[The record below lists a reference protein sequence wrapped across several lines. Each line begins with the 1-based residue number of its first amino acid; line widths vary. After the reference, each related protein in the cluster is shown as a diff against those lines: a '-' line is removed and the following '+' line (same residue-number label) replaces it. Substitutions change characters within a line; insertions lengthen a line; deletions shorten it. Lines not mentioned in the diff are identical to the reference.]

1 MKKLLLLFFI
11 TSLLSAVIIEPTTRP
26 LPVTNPEPKPSAA
39 IINGGFE
46 TGDLTGWTFT
56 GETENSFN
64 SRVLGGEFTEAVAWA
79 NDFDFFTPEQMEGN
93 YSFFSGFDGPVQEIS
108 LSQSIGIID
117 EYTSAVSFDVRA
129 GWNLDTF
136 SADSTDV
143 INNGGIVLDREIKVV
158 ITDNNTE
165 EVLVSQSLFNAI
177 GGEKILDSG
186 FQTVG
191 INFQNIVGS
200 DVTMSFVQN
209 IPQGYTG
216 PALIQLDN
224 IQLQQT
230 FIPEPETYA
239 LLIGFIAFIY
249 IAIKRR

>member
-1 MKKLLLLFFI
+1 MKKLIPLFLLPI
-11 TSLLSAVIIEPTTRP
+11 ISHSAT
-26 LPVTNPEPKPSAA
+26 

-64 SRVLGGEFTEAVAWA
+64 SRVEGGEFTAATAWA
-79 NDFDFFTPEQMEGN
+79 SNFNFFTSESMEGN

-108 LSQSIGIID
+108 LSQDIGVID
-117 EYTSAVSFDVRA
+117 QFTTAVSFDVRA
-129 GWNLDTF
+129 GWDLETY
-136 SADSTDV
+136 SAQSQDV
-143 INNGGIVLDREIKVV
+143 ISNGGVVLDREIKVV
-158 ITDNNTE
+158 ITDNETQE
-165 EVLVSQSLFNAI
+165 TLVSQSLFNAV
-177 GGEKILDSG
+177 GGELILDSG
-186 FQTVG
+186 FQNVG

-230 FIPEPETYA
+230 FVPEPSNYTFFLSFAA
-239 LLIGFIAFIY
+239 LLYLG
-249 IAIKRR
+249 IKRR

>member
-1 MKKLLLLFFI
+1 MKKLITLLLLIPFI
-11 TSLLSAVIIEPTTRP
+11 TQGAT
-26 LPVTNPEPKPSAA
+26 

-56 GETENSFN
+56 GETENSFD
-64 SRVLGGEFTEAVAWA
+64 SRVEGGSFTNATAWA
-79 NDFDFFTPEQMEGN
+79 SNFDFFTPEQMEGN

-108 LSQSIGIID
+108 LSQDIGVID
-117 EYTSAVSFDVRA
+117 EFTTAVSFDVRA
-129 GWNLDTF
+129 GWDLDTY
-136 SADSTDV
+136 SAQATDV
-143 INNGGIVLDREIKVV
+143 VNNEGIVLDREIKVV
-158 ITDNNTE
+158 ITDNETQ
-165 EVLVSQSLFNAI
+165 EVLVSQSLFNAV

-209 IPQGYTG
+209 IPQAYTG

-230 FIPEPETYA
+230 FIPEPGSYA
-239 LLIGFIAFIY
+239 LFAGLIALSY
-249 IAIKRR
+249 IAIRRR

>member
-1 MKKLLLLFFI
+1 MKKLIPLFLLPI
-11 TSLLSAVIIEPTTRP
+11 ISYSAT
-26 LPVTNPEPKPSAA
+26 

-64 SRVLGGEFTEAVAWA
+64 SRVEGGEFTGATAWA
-79 NDFDFFTPEQMEGN
+79 SNFNFFTPESMEGN
-93 YSFFSGFDGPVQEIS
+93 YSFFSGFDGPVQEIT
-108 LSQSIGIID
+108 LSQNIGVID
-117 EYTSAVSFDVRA
+117 QFTTAVSFDVRA
-129 GWNLDTF
+129 GWDLETY
-136 SADSTDV
+136 SAQAADV
-143 INNGGIVLDREIKVV
+143 VNNNGVVLDREIKVV
-158 ITDNNTE
+158 ITDNNTQE
-165 EVLVSQSLFNAI
+165 TLVSQSLFNAS
-177 GGEKILDSG
+177 GGDLVLDSG

-209 IPQGYTG
+209 IPQAYTG

-230 FIPEPETYA
+230 FIPEPRTYA
-239 LLIGFIAFIY
+239 LFAGFMALSY
-249 IAIKRR
+249 IAIRRR